1 MKGIIIKGI
10 GGFYYVKTAD
20 GSVVEC
26 RARGIFRKNGIKPTV
41 GDNVEIENAS
51 VVKIYDRRSYLV
63 RPSVANIDNLII
75 VIAAANPSPD
85 LLLADKLTVAA
96 EVSGINP
103 IICVN
108 KIDLADSSEI
118 ESIYRKAGYKVI
130 TLSATELVGANELA
144 EMTRGRISA
153 FAGLSGVGKSSILNL
168 LSNENAETGEVSRIN
183 RGKHTTRHVEL
194 FEIDTDT
201 FILDT
206 PGFSSLALS
215 DICDIKASE
224 LAGCYPEFADCAD
237 GCRFKGCSHIN
248 EPDCAVKRLVADGKA
263 AESRYE
269 SYKELY
275 EQLKQIK
282 EWEKD

>member
-20 GSVVEC
+20 GSVTEC

-41 GDNVEIENAS
+41 GDHVEIENAS

-75 VIAAANPSPD
+75 VMAAANPQPD
-85 LLLADKLTVAA
+85 LLLTDKLTVAA
-96 EVSGINP
+96 EASGITP
-103 IICVN
+103 VICIN
-108 KIDLADSSEI
+108 KTDLADYDSI
-118 ESIYRKAGYKVI
+118 EAVYKMAGYRVI
-130 TLSATELVGANELA
+130 KTSATELVGASELR
-144 EMTRGRISA
+144 EIINGKISA

-168 LSNENAETGEVSRIN
+168 LTDENAETGEISRIN
-183 RGKHTTRHVEL
+183 RGRHTTRHVEL
-194 FEIDTDT
+194 FELDKDT

-215 DICDIKASE
+215 DICDVKAGE
-224 LAGCYPEFADCAD
+224 LADYYPEFAEVKND
-237 GCRFKGCSHIN
+237 CRFKGCSHIN
-248 EPDCAVKRLVADGKA
+248 EPDCAVKQLVAINKA

>member
-20 GSVVEC
+20 GSVTEC

-75 VIAAANPSPD
+75 VIATANPSPD
-85 LLLADKLTVAA
+85 LLLTDKLTVAA
-96 EVSGINP
+96 EASGITP
-103 IICVN
+103 VICIN
-108 KIDLADSSEI
+108 KTDLADSEEI
-118 ESIYRKAGYKVI
+118 EKIYKQAGYKVI
-130 TLSATELVGANELA
+130 TAAATEFVGAKALE
-144 EMTRGRISA
+144 EVVKGKISA

-194 FEIDTDT
+194 FEIDKDT

-215 DICDIKASE
+215 DICDVRAPE
-224 LAGCYPEFADCAD
+224 LFRYYPEFAECANN
-237 GCRFKGCSHIN
+237 CRFKGCSHIN
-248 EPDCAVKRLVADGKA
+248 EPDCAVKALVSDGRA
-263 AESRYE
+263 AISRYE

-275 EQLKQIK
+275 EHLKQIK

>member
-1 MKGIIIKGI
+1 MRGIIIKGI

-20 GSVVEC
+20 GSVCEC

-41 GDNVEIENAS
+41 GDEVEIENSS
-51 VVKIYDRRSYLV
+51 VEKIYERRSYLI

-75 VIAAANPSPD
+75 VISAANPSPD
-85 LLLADKLTVAA
+85 LLLTDKLTVAA
-96 EVSGINP
+96 EASGITSV
-103 IICVN
+103 ICIN
-108 KIDLADSSEI
+108 KTDLADAVEI
-118 ESIYRKAGYKVI
+118 EKIYRMAGYSVI
-130 TLSATELVGANELA
+130 VASATELVGAKELK
-144 EMTRGRISA
+144 EVVKGKISA

-168 LSNENAETGEVSRIN
+168 LSGENAETGEISRIN

-194 FEIDTDT
+194 FEIDKDT

-224 LAGCYPEFADCAD
+224 LAYYYPEFSSAE
-237 GCRFKGCSHIN
+237 GECRFKGCSHIN
-248 EPDCAVKRLVADGKA
+248 EPDCAVKKLIADGKA
-263 AESRYE
+263 SQSRYE